1 LIKSI
6 AYKEFHNLPNVL
18 AYLFQPDIFVYKVKE
33 NKIMQPH
40 FYPLKRVN
48 HFSETVFLSNLNRVS
63 LVSLGGVFDAR
74 ADVLTGTLTLRKLY
88 FII

>member
-1 LIKSI
+1 MAESI
-6 AYKEFHNLPNVL
+6 VYKEFRNLPNVL
-18 AYLFQPDIFVYKVKE
+18 ADLFQPDIFVYKVKE
-33 NKIMQPH
+33 NKIKQPH

-63 LVSLGGVFDAR
+63 MVILNGAFDTP
-74 ADVLTGTLTLRKLY
+74 ADVFTGASTLKKLC